1 MSTSRSGARL
11 AASIL
16 AISALTAGS
25 LPGVALAQTVSGGT
39 SGGVSGGDV
48 SASTYGSGQQTTN
61 PDGTSI
67 GVQGGG
73 EATASDGGSASTQ
86 SDAKLNERRAMQRSV
101 ATARDEDERAR
112 SRTRTMVRE
121 GEVRSRTISR
131 YKQQGEKPEREM
143 TYSVTT
149 PEGTTT
155 KTK

>member
-1 MSTSRSGARL
+1 MSTSRSRKGL
-11 AASIL
+11 AAAVL
-16 AISALTAGS
+16 AIGVLAGGAPS
-25 LPGVALAQTVSGGT
+25 LVLAQTVSGGT
-39 SGGVSGGDV
+39 SGGAAGGDV
-48 SASTYGSGQQTTN
+48 SASTYGSGQQATG

-73 EATASDGGSASTQ
+73 EATAADGGTASTT

-101 ATARDEDERAR
+101 AAAKDEDERAR
-112 SRTRTMVRE
+112 SRTRTVVRE
-121 GEVRSRTISR
+121 GEVRSRTVSR

-155 KTK
+155 RTK

>member
-1 MSTSRSGARL
+1 MSQYRQRAR
-11 AASIL
+11 AAAAYAVTL
-16 AISALTAGS
+16 SALIAV
-25 LPGVALAQTVSGGT
+25 PGASLAQSVSGGT
-39 SGGVSGGDV
+39 SGGVTGGDV
-48 SASTYGSGQQTTN
+48 SASTYGSGQQTTS
-61 PDGTSI
+61 PDGTAI

-73 EATASDGGSASTQ
+73 EAAAANGGSASTK
-86 SDAKLNERRAMQRSV
+86 SDAKLNERRAMQRST

-121 GEVRSRTISR
+121 GEVRSRTMSR
-131 YKQQGEKPEREM
+131 YKERGEKPVREM